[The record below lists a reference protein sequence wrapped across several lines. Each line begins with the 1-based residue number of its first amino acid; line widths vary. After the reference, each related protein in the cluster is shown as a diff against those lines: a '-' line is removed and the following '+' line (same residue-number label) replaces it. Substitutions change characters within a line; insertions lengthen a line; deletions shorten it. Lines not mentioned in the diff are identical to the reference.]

1 MRFLVREALNPDR
14 GQINRMYRPS
24 SASSIDLKGT
34 EDSYLFSRLQYLE
47 GTLRENLSP
56 KNRAK
61 ADAEKT
67 SIEMEL
73 RRRNNPENK
82 AMGGP
87 VGGLDVYFNQMRM
100 M

>member
-1 MRFLVREALNPDR
+1 MVKNL
-14 GQINRMYRPS
+14 
-24 SASSIDLKGT
+24 SASSMANEGFKGRS
-34 EDSYLFSRLQYLE
+34 DSSLAGRLQYLE